1 MLPPVSAFVTVST
14 HYTLLIRFPRSP
26 TGRQE
31 VPPGP
36 EPIQLLPVGS
46 HQMTE
51 RLSYTPANVSLRNTL
66 ANNTPAYFNLN
77 TLLLTLAYTSI
88 LLSLPYATFQLMLA
102 SAALLLTLASTTLLL
117 TLVSLHYC

>member
-1 MLPPVSAFVTVST
+1 
-14 HYTLLIRFPRSP
+14 
-26 TGRQE
+26 
-31 VPPGP
+31 
-36 EPIQLLPVGS
+36 
-46 HQMTE
+46 MTE

-66 ANNTPAYFNLN
+66 ANNTPAYFSVN

-88 LLSLPYATFQLMLA
+88 LLTLPYATFQLMLA